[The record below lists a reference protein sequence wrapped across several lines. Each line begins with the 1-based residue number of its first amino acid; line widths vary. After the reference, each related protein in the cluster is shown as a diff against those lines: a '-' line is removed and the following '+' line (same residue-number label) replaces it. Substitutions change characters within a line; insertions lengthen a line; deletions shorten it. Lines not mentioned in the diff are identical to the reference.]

1 MRNRLPSWK
10 SALATVAVAGAALLA
25 TAPPALA
32 QDGGGGPDP
41 TQAPIAE
48 KVSGEVLP
56 AVDRLQITSAAGV
69 LVNPNTGEYARV
81 DAFSVGCTGF
91 TVGSDGWI
99 ATAGHCVDPAMMA
112 MQARLTV
119 ANEYGAAGYDA
130 NAMYSYLQDFVFVD
144 GTGNAAPAITVQVL
158 PATAAPGDKPMDAK
172 VVDYQAYNKGD
183 TALLKVDGH
192 NMLSIEVAPGGPA
205 PTGMPV
211 MSMGYPGAR
220 DDAMD
225 PSMTPTWKEGAV
237 SSQQTQD
244 GIAYTEVTTEMGHGM
259 SGGPTV
265 NQQGQAIGI
274 NSQATGDGG
283 NSFNF
288 IAPSSRLAELMA
300 RNGVPTAPSPVDAA
314 YRTGMELYYQ
324 GYYSDAI
331 EQFDAVLALAPGN
344 KAAVDYKNRA
354 VQAHDQFGDTGLGL
368 LGWGLIGGGSLLVLV
383 VGGCVVG
390 VVVSRRRRAAA
401 SVPQVNVAQPG
412 FGLPSGYQVPLQH
425 DPAAAPL
432 SQQQPGVGV
441 PQQAPAGFGAA
452 PFGQAGQP
460 GQTAQ
465 HVPDMQYVA
474 MPAAPASPPVG
485 FPAPTATPIAVAS
498 TAPRHEA
505 PAVAPEAP
513 AVAVATPPSAWPAPA
528 TEAPV
533 APAAVAP
540 TGPGHCP
547 NCGAA
552 RGAGARFCGGCG
564 VGLS

>member
-1 MRNRLPSWK
+1 MRRPSWK

-41 TQAPIAE
+41 TRAPIAE
-48 KVSGEVLP
+48 RVSGEVIP
-56 AVDRLQITSAAGV
+56 AVDRLQITSAQGL

-91 TVGSDGWI
+91 TVSSDGWI

-112 MQARLTV
+112 MQARITV

-130 NAMYSYLQDFVFVD
+130 NAMYTYLQDFVFVD
-144 GTGNAAPAITVQVL
+144 GTGNSAPAITVQVL
-158 PATAAPGDKPMDAK
+158 PATANPGDKPMDAK

-192 NMLSIEVAPGGPA
+192 NMISVEVAPGGPA
-205 PTGMPV
+205 PTGTPV

-244 GIAYTEVTTEMGHGM
+244 GISYTEVTTEMGHGM

-265 NQQGQAIGI
+265 NQQGQVIGI

-288 IAPSSRLAELMA
+288 IAPSSRIAEMMA
-300 RNGVPTAPSPVDAA
+300 RNGVANAPSPVDTA
-314 YRTGMELYYQ
+314 YRNGLDLYYQ

-331 EQFDAVLALAPGN
+331 EQFDQVLAVAPGN
-344 KAAVDYKNRA
+344 KAVVDYKNRA

-368 LGWGLIGGGSLLVLV
+368 LGWGLIGGGTLLVLAL
-383 VGGCVVG
+383 GGG
-390 VVVSRRRRAAA
+390 VVALVVRRRRAPVGAGP
-401 SVPQVNVAQPG
+401 VDLTQPG
-412 FGLPSGYQVPLQH
+412 FGLPAGYQVPLQQN
-425 DPAAAPL
+425 PAATPQY
-432 SQQQPGVGV
+432 QQQYQQYGPQV

-452 PFGQAGQP
+452 PFGQSGP
-460 GQTAQ
+460 
-465 HVPDMQYVA
+465 

-485 FPAPTATPIAVAS
+485 FPAPTAPVAPTAS
-498 TAPRHEA
+498 AAPTAPRHEA
-505 PAVAPEAP
+505 PAAAPEAP
-513 AVAVATPPSAWPAPA
+513 AVALATPPSGFPTPLAEVPA
-528 TEAPV
+528 
-533 APAAVAP
+533 APAAEHHS
-540 TGPGHCP
+540 GPGHCP

-552 RGAGARFCGGCG
+552 RATGARFCGGCG
-564 VGLS
+564 VGLA

>member
-1 MRNRLPSWK
+1 MRPSLPSWK
-10 SALATVAVAGAALLA
+10 STLAAVAVAGAALLA

-41 TQAPIAE
+41 THAPIAE

-56 AVDRLQITSAAGV
+56 AVDRLQITSAAGL

-91 TVGSDGWI
+91 TVSSDGWI

-112 MQARLTV
+112 MQARITV
-119 ANEYGAAGYDA
+119 ANRYGAAGYDA
-130 NAMYSYLQDFVFVD
+130 NAVYQQLQDFVFVD
-144 GTGNAAPAITVQVL
+144 GTGNAAPAITVQLL
-158 PATAAPGDKPMDAK
+158 PATANPGDKPMDAK
-172 VVDYQAYNKGD
+172 VVDFQAYNKGD

-205 PTGMPV
+205 PTGTPV
-211 MSMGYPGAR
+211 MSVGYPGAR

-265 NQQGQAIGI
+265 DQQGRAIGI
-274 NSQATGDGG
+274 NSQAVGDGG

-288 IAPSSRLAELMA
+288 VAPTSRLAEMMA
-300 RNGVPTAPSPVDAA
+300 RHGVPTAPSPVDAA
-314 YRTGMELYYQ
+314 YRSGMDLYYQ
-324 GYYSDAI
+324 GYYSDAV
-331 EQFDAVLALAPGN
+331 EQFDQVLALAPGN
-344 KAAVDYKNRA
+344 KAAVDYKNKA

-368 LGWGLIGGGSLLVLV
+368 LGWGLIGGGTVLVLV
-383 VGGCVVG
+383 IGGCVVG
-390 VVVSRRRRAAA
+390 VVVSRRRRA
-401 SVPQVNVAQPG
+401 VPTGPQVDVAQPG
-412 FGLPSGYQVPLQH
+412 FGLPTGYQVPLQYA
-425 DPAAAPL
+425 PAATPQY
-432 SQQQPGVGV
+432 QQQYGPTV

-452 PFGQAGQP
+452 PFGQTGS
-460 GQTAQ
+460 
-465 HVPDMQYVA
+465 V
-474 MPAAPASPPVG
+474 PAAPASPPVG
-485 FPAPTATPIAVAS
+485 FPAPSAPAAPS
-498 TAPRHEA
+498 TPRHEA
-505 PAVAPEAP
+505 TTVAPEAP
-513 AVAVATPPSAWPAPA
+513 AVAVATPPSGYPAPLSD
-528 TEAPV
+528 APV
-533 APAAVAP
+533 TPVADAP

-552 RGAGARFCGGCG
+552 RAGGARFCGGCG
-564 VGLS
+564 VGLA